1 MIDPA
6 ALALASSINQIY
18 SFVSSLSLSLLL
30 SVSLSLSAALS
41 SHGLPLAEEVGVIG
55 GSGGGTLGSDGKSGG
70 AVAEDAV
77 STCNSGACDG
87 GVDSGGAETEVAT
100 SSCGDSDDC
109 ELNAV
114 CPFNLAISASSAWF
128 LLFASRTIC
137 LRAHKRK
144 KQEQLNGC
152 SKHLWKRN
160 ITEL

>member
-1 MIDPA
+1 VIDPA

-18 SFVSSLSLSLLL
+18 SFVSLLL

-87 GVDSGGAETEVAT
+87 GVDSAGAETEVAT

-109 ELNAV
+109 ELNAF

-137 LRAHKRK
+137 LARLSRASLTLGRTRIMGSERK
-144 KQEQLNGC
+144 
-152 SKHLWKRN
+152 
-160 ITEL
+160 